1 VKLFSQATHIVV
13 GGDSA
18 GGLAVY
24 FWTNY
29 IAARVK
35 VGKVWALP
43 DSGIFIDT
51 LNVKYNRPTYRESFV
66 NLMKLSN
73 M

>member
-1 VKLFSQATHIVV
+1 M

-29 IAARVK
+29 IASKVK
-35 VGKVWALP
+35 KGKVYALP
-43 DSGIFIDT
+43 DSGIFIDSV
-51 LNVKYNRPTYRESFV
+51 NVKYNKTTYRQSFE
-66 NLMKLSN
+66 NLMKIAN
-73 M
+73 V